1 MISRDRKIKRIGPF
15 AMEAIENGV
24 YVIRF
29 LAEDGTKTEILR
41 AKADTQD
48 AATLACEMFAGRV
61 HESLHAH
68 FHPSLR
74 WIEVVG
80 DDEGKPSHV
89 AHIAGWCLRT
99 DGTEFSVHHV
109 RMSSE
114 KITGKGG
121 KREAEETL
129 ASMGVSF
136 RTQDQE

>member
-15 AMEAIENGV
+15 AMEALESGV

-48 AATLACEMFAGRV
+48 AATLACEMIAGRV

-80 DDEGKPSHV
+80 DDEDKPSHV
-89 AHIAGWCLRT
+89 AHIAGWCLRV

-109 RMSSE
+109 RMSYE